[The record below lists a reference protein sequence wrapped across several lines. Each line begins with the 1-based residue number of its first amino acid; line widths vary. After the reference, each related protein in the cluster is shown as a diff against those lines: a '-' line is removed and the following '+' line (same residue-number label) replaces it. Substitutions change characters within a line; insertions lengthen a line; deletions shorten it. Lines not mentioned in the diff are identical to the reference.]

1 MAKNLSSTRIALC
14 STPAWRLDKF
24 IEGHLLGDITF
35 LTELRT
41 DVNSISAFLKERC
54 FQGAAHPVRISRVVM
69 GGSYNRYT
77 MLKGRSEVDL
87 LVFFNN
93 LTCFDDQFKLQKEVI
108 EEIQKHLCQFQQE
121 KRLRE
126 KFEVQS
132 SDQPNFRSLSFK
144 LSYPKFQQEVEF
156 HMQTAYDALYEV
168 RRKERRNCDIY
179 NKVYARLIR
188 ECTMLGKEGEF
199 NICFMEL
206 QQDFLWKR
214 PCELKNLIC
223 LVKHWYQLCKEK
235 LREPL
240 PPQYALEL
248 LTVYAWEHELPDK
261 HETETARGFRTVLE
275 LITKYLCLRIYWTL
289 YYDVLHEQVNAY
301 LYSQVKRVSPLILD
315 PADPTWNVAGL
326 NLQGWCILA
335 EEAKAWLDYPCFKN
349 RDGSRVSS
357 WDVPPERKGCVFL

>member
-223 LVKHWYQLCKEK
+223 LVKHWYQL
-235 LREPL
+235 
-240 PPQYALEL
+240 
-248 LTVYAWEHELPDK
+248 
-261 HETETARGFRTVLE
+261 
-275 LITKYLCLRIYWTL
+275 
-289 YYDVLHEQVNAY
+289 
-301 LYSQVKRVSPLILD
+301 
-315 PADPTWNVAGL
+315 
-326 NLQGWCILA
+326 
-335 EEAKAWLDYPCFKN
+335 
-349 RDGSRVSS
+349 
-357 WDVPPERKGCVFL
+357 PERKGCVFL